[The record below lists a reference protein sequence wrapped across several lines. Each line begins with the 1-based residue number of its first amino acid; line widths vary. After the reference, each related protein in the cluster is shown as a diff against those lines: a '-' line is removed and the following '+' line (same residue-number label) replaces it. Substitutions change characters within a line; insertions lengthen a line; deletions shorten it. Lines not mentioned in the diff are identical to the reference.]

1 MTDRAG
7 TPGAPAR
14 GPGLAPTGRTAT
26 SPRLAFGPLMALLAA
41 GPAAADP
48 AEIVGVEAEPG
59 ADGWRVSVTIRHA
72 DTGWDDYA
80 DGWRV
85 IADGEVV
92 GTRVLAHPHVEEQP
106 FTRSMSGIAI
116 PEGAETVEVEASTNV
131 TGWGGERVPL
141 SLP

>member
-1 MTDRAG
+1 MTDAPDDRTAD
-7 TPGAPAR
+7 APAR
-14 GPGLAPTGRTAT
+14 RPGRGV
-26 SPRLAFGPLMALLAA
+26 LLAA
-41 GPAAADP
+41 GVHLAGSALADP

-59 ADGWRVSVTIRHA
+59 SGGWTVSVTIRHA

-106 FTRSMSGIAI
+106 FTRSMSGVEI
-116 PEGAETVEVEASTNV
+116 PEGAREVEVESSTNV
-131 TGWGGERVPL
+131 TGWGGEKVML
-141 SLP
+141 ESLE

>member
-1 MTDRAG
+1 MRHRG
-7 TPGAPAR
+7 SKR
-14 GPGLAPTGRTAT
+14 KGPGRGWTAALAV
-26 SPRLAFGPLMALLAA
+26 ALA

-59 ADGWRVSVTIRHA
+59 SDGWRVSVTIRHA

-116 PEGAETVEVEASTNV
+116 PEDAGTVEVESSTNV

-141 SLP
+141 PLDRDG